1 MHGTNLLVLLGLVC
15 YLGASFV
22 LWRLLLK
29 EPSPSSVARRRDPAD
44 ARPAHLPP
52 RRWPVRLAKAVVT
65 LLGGA
70 ASGAATLLVVATV
83 VNAGKAGTLS
93 RWAMLAVW
101 AVGSVVAML
110 FVGRAPLIRRAV
122 TRTCLMVGM
131 QGVALPLATLVSFVV
146 AGTRLAGSAGTG
158 GERAM
163 TVLGIRLAGHLPA
176 VWIGLGAFCIGLAL
190 VIVGDRARRRVVRR
204 RAGSRRFRSS
214 RAGVLSARGRP
225 R

>member
-1 MHGTNLLVLLGLVC
+1 MRGTNLLVLLGLVF

-22 LWRLLLK
+22 LWQLLLK
-29 EPSPSSVARRRDPAD
+29 EPAPSGARSRDPARSRP
-44 ARPAHLPP
+44 ARPRP
-52 RRWPVRLAKAVVT
+52 RRWPIRLAKAVVT

-70 ASGAATLLVVATV
+70 ASGAVTLLVVATV

-93 RWAMLAVW
+93 AQAMLAVW
-101 AVGSVVAML
+101 AVGSVVTML

-122 TRTCLMVGM
+122 TRTCLALGV

-158 GERAM
+158 GERTV
-163 TVLGIRLAGHLPA
+163 TVLGVRLAGHLPV
-176 VWIGLGAFCIGLAL
+176 VWIGLGGFCVGLAL
-190 VIVGDRARRRVVRR
+190 VIVGDRAHRRVVRR
-204 RAGSRRFRSS
+204 RGASRRFRSS
-214 RAGVLSARGRP
+214 RAGVLSARGRH

>member
-1 MHGTNLLVLLGLVC
+1 MHGTNLLVLLGLAF
-15 YLGASFV
+15 YLGASFL
-22 LWRLLLK
+22 LWQLLLK
-29 EPSPSSVARRRDPAD
+29 EPAPSGARRRDPASP
-44 ARPAHLPP
+44 RPVHPRP
-52 RRWPVRLAKAVVT
+52 RRWPIRLAKAVVT

-93 RWAMLAVW
+93 PWAMLAVW

-110 FVGRAPLIRRAV
+110 FIGRAPLIRRAV
-122 TRTCLMVGM
+122 TRTCLVVGV

-158 GERAM
+158 GERTL

-176 VWIGLGAFCIGLAL
+176 VWIGLGGFCVGLAL
-190 VIVGDRARRRVVRR
+190 VIVSDRARRRVVRR
-204 RAGSRRFRSS
+204 RGASRRFRSS